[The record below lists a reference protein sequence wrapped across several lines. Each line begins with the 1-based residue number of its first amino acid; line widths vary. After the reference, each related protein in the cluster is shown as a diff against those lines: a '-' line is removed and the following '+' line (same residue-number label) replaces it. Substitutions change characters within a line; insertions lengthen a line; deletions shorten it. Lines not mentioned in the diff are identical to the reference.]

1 MSNARI
7 QGSKSMSLVGYSRI
21 LFKVFSKITF
31 DTTSLQNMAM
41 KFERKQRCEERFQLF
56 RKILTNAPMLRI
68 ENLKKY
74 LIMCID
80 VCKDGIGV
88 SSPRMGIWSVM
99 NLENLETIQKTF
111 KQG

>member
-21 LFKVFSKITF
+21 FFKVFSKITF
-31 DTTSLQNMAM
+31 ATTSLQKMAT
-41 KFERKQRCEERFQLF
+41 KFEWKLGCEESFQLL
-56 RKILTNAPMLRI
+56 RKLLTNALMLRI
-68 ENLKKY
+68 KNMKKY

-80 VCKDGIGV
+80 VCKYGIGV
-88 SSPRMGIWSVM
+88 SSPKMGIWSVM

-111 KQG
+111 

>member
-1 MSNARI
+1 MSNVII
-7 QGSKSMSLVGYSRI
+7 QGSKSMSLVGYSRRFI
-21 LFKVFSKITF
+21 KGFSKITF
-31 DTTSLQNMAM
+31 ATTSLQEMAV
-41 KFERKQRCEERFQLF
+41 KFEWKLRCEESFQLL
-56 RKILTNAPMLRI
+56 RKPLTNAPMLRI

-88 SSPRMGIWSVM
+88 SSPIMRILSIM

-111 KQG
+111 